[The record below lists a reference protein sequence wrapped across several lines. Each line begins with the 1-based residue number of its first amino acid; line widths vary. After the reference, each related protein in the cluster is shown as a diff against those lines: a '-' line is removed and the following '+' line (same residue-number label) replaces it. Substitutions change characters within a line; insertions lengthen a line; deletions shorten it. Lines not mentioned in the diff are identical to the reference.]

1 MFYSYYL
8 NLFPRFQLPEYILD
22 FGFVIPGKV
31 VSRAV
36 KVSNNGSIPVSFH
49 PTNKHLG
56 DTGNAMSS
64 YFFRSSSLSLSLS
77 VTLIYKNKR
86 KINLI
91 SDNSRTKMR

>member
-31 VSRAV
+31 VSRDV

-49 PTNKHLG
+49 PTSKHLG

-64 YFFRSSSLSLSLS
+64 DFSSSLSLSLS
-77 VTLIYKNKR
+77 VRLIYKNKR

-91 SDNSRTKMR
+91 SDNSRTKIR